1 MHCVNSMIVL
11 QQVRINIPKNSAFN
25 IDTKVEKA
33 LGMRMAH
40 EQPLSQ
46 VLAVKWADGHEN

>member
-46 VLAVKWADGHEN
+46 VLAVK

>member
-25 IDTKVEKA
+25 FDTKAEKA
-33 LGMRMAH
+33 LGMRMTH

-46 VLAVKWADGHEN
+46 VLAVK